1 MSTIPDVR
9 SRRVRR
15 SATVLLSTFAA
26 VTLAACGGTGAPPD
40 ETEAAAPTAEVTT
53 EAETPEAESSPTPS
67 PTPSPMPELPESPLV
82 RELDMTCSGEESDDR
97 PTFTTLEAAW
107 EAAPEARTMCSIDD
121 DMSVLLDVEHE
132 ALAHAYGTG
141 SDSLHILYGICG
153 EAMMGNAGKFGPL
166 PYTEGQRAET
176 EGALILCPEHPD
188 AEPVRE
194 LMGQAVADDE
204 MRAEGR
210 MFGGG
215 TYLVGEEVQP
225 GTYVSESGDGEPFD
239 GCYWELTA
247 ESGDIIDN
255 FFSTS
260 ALRVELTVTSSAYS
274 LTVDGCGEFRPE
286 N

>member
-1 MSTIPDVR
+1 MATHPLVL
-9 SRRVRR
+9 SRRARR
-15 SATVLLSTFAA
+15 GSSALSVLFAA
-26 VTLAACGGTGAPPD
+26 IMLAACSGIGSPENDTD
-40 ETEAAAPTAEVTT
+40 AAAPVAEVTT
-53 EAETPEAESSPTPS
+53 DAETTEAEPSPTPTPTPS
-67 PTPSPMPELPESPLV
+67 PTPELPESPQV
-82 RELDMTCSGEESDDR
+82 RELEMQCGGEDYSERKPYSSLEEVW
-97 PTFTTLEAAW
+97 TLE
-107 EAAPEARTMCSIDD
+107 PEAHTSCDVNDD
-121 DMSVLLDVEHE
+121 TTVLLDVERE
-132 ALAHAYGTG
+132 ALAHAYEPG
-141 SDSLHILYGICG
+141 SDSLHILYGICA
-153 EAMMGNAGKFGPL
+153 ETMMGNAGKFGPL
-166 PYTEGQRAET
+166 PYSEGQRAET
-176 EGALILCPEHPD
+176 EGALILCPDHPD

-247 ESGDIIDN
+247 ESGDTIDN

-260 ALRVELTVTSSAYS
+260 ALRVELTVTSSAYT
-274 LTVDGCGEFRPE
+274 LTVDGCGEFRPG